1 MAAHSEAQT
10 TEMDP
15 IKAYAEYRFDED
27 ETYQQGLASILAG
40 TALDPSA
47 TDEVRDEMI
56 RKTRVFYF
64 NKVKGYAVTLDEARA
79 CDLSLNPSEA
89 RTSGGPPSEDDENR
103 VLTFAELKELI
114 ETGNVDKIP
123 NNKIIPEG
131 LNDAPPSQST
141 APSRKKPWEKPI
153 DQ

>member
-27 ETYQQGLASILAG
+27 ETYQVGSIYHSDWLRISDVRLPSCKQGLASILAG

-64 NKVKGYAVTLDEARA
+64 NKCVGAPAR
-79 CDLSLNPSEA
+79 
-89 RTSGGPPSEDDENR
+89 
-103 VLTFAELKELI
+103 
-114 ETGNVDKIP
+114 
-123 NNKIIPEG
+123 
-131 LNDAPPSQST
+131 ND
-141 APSRKKPWEKPI
+141 
-153 DQ
+153 